1 MPTYKMRAPNGR
13 VYQIQGPPNATDE
26 QVRAAILRQFP
37 EAGRPPKPKKEKPVG
52 RAKAF
57 GAGLVSGFEN
67 VSNTI
72 AGIAGDIVDKFD
84 VTPAQAVS
92 WAAENLGGYSPA
104 EAKRI
109 AKNLSGLPGFG
120 DIVRAGAEKRQE
132 RFTPVREQRPRAFA
146 AGQIGGEIAATAPII
161 TAGGG
166 ALARGGGA
174 LARGGGQLAARGVTG
189 GRAVQKT
196 GRAIQMGG
204 RAVQT
209 GGAGVRAP
217 TRTAVAGRAPVAAT
231 RAGRMGLRVGGGAT
245 AGTAAAILSDQEL
258 TDAALAGSVIP
269 VLGTIGRRG
278 VGFVYDALRGRLG
291 EVRAAEVMRN
301 LISSNPSEI
310 ANALRNAPE
319 DARTNTAEFLAS
331 QGLLTPEL
339 AAATRLATA
348 SAEGAPL
355 EQVARARAAGQEEMR
370 TALRGGATGT
380 EAMQNIGAMRQQG
393 GEVTDPM
400 REEALRRADIGR
412 TVMIPQERAAQME
425 DAIAAE
431 INRSGLVRRMRGLE
445 GRSLEQMEAVFQNPE
460 FFTPG
465 RVVERIGEV
474 AEQAGR
480 RADEGIEAQ
489 IALRD
494 SAAARRAAVE
504 NLRAQGLQPLNIGTV
519 VGNLRQK
526 AAEAEFV
533 NPPRFR
539 VLTEFANNL
548 ERRAAAMG
556 GVIDATG
563 LYELRKG
570 MADTVAD
577 LLGPMEP
584 GALQRRTAELVGEA
598 KPLID
603 DAIET
608 AGGSGWRQYLNT
620 FAAGMQN
627 VERQQFA
634 RALEKLPEARFERVM
649 AGQDPDFVS
658 KFFGPGRYDINVEL
672 FGSQLPVAQQLAGE
686 IRATRAV
693 AATGQEAL
701 PPSLR
706 LSHGAGARSRVAEAF
721 QPGMRNIFARMGS
734 RMLGGAPGIY
744 GGGVAADQLA
754 REVSQ
759 QISENAMR
767 HLVPALVSPQGATR
781 LMGVQ
786 SSANRMAQIINSLSP
801 GQRAAL
807 GQALTQGAP
816 AALEPVPAAPALPV
830 IDVPGA
836 DRPFSNFDYDEY
848 GNYIGPR

>member
-1 MPTYKMRAPNGR
+1 MRAPNGR
-13 VYQIQGPPNATDE
+13 VYQIQGPAGATDE

-37 EAGRPPKPKKEKPVG
+37 EAGKPAPKPKEPMSRPEAFVRSVERGMKPVG
-52 RAKAF
+52 DVLARLDPVTNIVNYFFPSIEEKGKAREARLAEGAKRAEA
-57 GAGLVSGFEN
+57 ERPN
-67 VSNTI
+67 VST
-72 AGIAGDIVDKFD
+72 AGKI
-84 VTPAQAVS
+84 T
-92 WAAENLGGYSPA
+92 
-104 EAKRI
+104 
-109 AKNLSGLPGFG
+109 
-120 DIVRAGAEKRQE
+120 
-132 RFTPVREQRPRAFA
+132 
-146 AGQIGGEIAATAPII
+146 GEILATAPLIA
-161 TAGGG
+161 AGGG
-166 ALARGGGA
+166 GVALGGRALARTGGK
-174 LARGGGQLAARGVTG
+174 LAARGVAG
-189 GRAVQKT
+189 GRAAQKAGRAVQAT
-196 GRAIQMGG
+196 G

-209 GGAGVRAP
+209 GGVGVRAP
-217 TRTAVAGRAPVAAT
+217 SRAAVAGQAPIAASRT
-231 RAGRMGLRVGGGAT
+231 GRMALRVGGGGT
-245 AGTAAAILSDQEL
+245 AGVTAAELTDQDL

-269 VLGTIGRRG
+269 VIGTIGRRG
-278 VGFVYDALRGRLG
+278 AGFVYDALRGRLG
-291 EVRAAEVMRN
+291 EVRAAEIMRN
-301 LISSNPSEI
+301 LIASNPSEI
-310 ANALRNAPE
+310 AAALRSAPD
-319 DARTNTAEFLAS
+319 DARSNTAEYLAS

-339 AAATRLATA
+339 AAAARMASA

-370 TALRGGATGT
+370 TALRGGETGT
-380 EAMQNIGAMRQQG
+380 EAMQNIGAMRQQV

-519 VGNLRQK
+519 VGDLRAK

-548 ERRAAAMG
+548 ERRAASQG

-563 LYELRKG
+563 LYELRKS

-686 IRATRAV
+686 IRASRAV

-701 PPSLR
+701 APSQKLGFR
-706 LSHGAGARSRVAEAF
+706 SGAQARVNEAF
-721 QPGMRNIFARMGS
+721 QPGMKNIFVRGLS
-734 RMLGGAPGIY
+734 RVLGGVPGVY
-744 GGGVAADQLA
+744 GGGVAADQMA
-754 REVSQ
+754 REMSQ
-759 QISENAMR
+759 QISQNAMR
-767 HLVPALVSPQGATR
+767 ELVPGLASPQRAADMLGIR
-781 LMGVQ
+781 
-786 SSANRMAQIINSLSP
+786 SSSNKIAQFVNSLSP
-801 GQRAAL
+801 TQRAVL
-807 GQALTQGAP
+807 GQALVQGVP
-816 AALEPVPAAPALPV
+816 AALAPVPAAPA
-830 IDVPGA
+830 
-836 DRPFSNFDYDEY
+836 RPDFDEF